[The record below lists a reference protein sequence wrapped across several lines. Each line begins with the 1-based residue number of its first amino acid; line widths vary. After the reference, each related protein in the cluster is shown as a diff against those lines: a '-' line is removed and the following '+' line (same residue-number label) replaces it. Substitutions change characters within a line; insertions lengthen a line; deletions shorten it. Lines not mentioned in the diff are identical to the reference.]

1 MRALFT
7 RRQLQ
12 SAERQA
18 AFYARYK
25 NIGRLAYRAD
35 RGGRANA
42 RSRLTTHERIILLV
56 GELEADVNNGGF
68 SQYLGNKG
76 RRRAQAALRALLNI
90 GAKKIA
96 RWLASALQS
105 DATAGTLEQLDRR
118 FFDQPED
125 LPSLVMKHLAPIT
138 KRSLRVRVPER

>member
-1 MRALFT
+1 M
-7 RRQLQ
+7 
-12 SAERQA
+12 
-18 AFYARYK
+18 
-25 NIGRLAYRAD
+25 
-35 RGGRANA
+35 
-42 RSRLTTHERIILLV
+42 V